1 VTETAPAKNQ
11 IEEYSLPKLL
21 ALHLLPAGAMLL
33 FYIPL
38 ARIASENGIPTM
50 FVLAVLFTLI
60 LVPFELGWLYY
71 QGKKLNGTLSLQG
84 VVCYREKMPW
94 WQYLAFG
101 LGTFAWVVLIFF
113 SSTSLMDYLDTHL
126 FAWIPDWFKLSR
138 GSAQQHGPAIEST
151 MWILG
156 LIIIAI
162 IGPLSEELYFRG
174 YLLPSGLSATPAHS
188 TWEMGS
194 PGERFTV
201 HPLSFL
207 AAAGFCNRDRGYVA
221 PGVYRMV
228 EAECL
233 SDHRFAHIHQY
244 IWLGKRSG
252 SKTRVLLNRPVKP
265 EVPAQEQL
273 RGLEEE
279 EELGGVG
286 ALPAS

>member
-21 ALHLLPAGAMLL
+21 VLHLLPAGAMLL

-174 YLLPSGLSATPAHS
+174 YLLPRLT
-188 TWEMGS
+188 
-194 PGERFTV
+194 
-201 HPLSFL
+201 
-207 AAAGFCNRDRGYVA
+207 
-221 PGVYRMV
+221 
-228 EAECL
+228 
-233 SDHRFAHIHQY
+233 Q
-244 IWLGKRSG
+244 LGKWAPLVNVSLFILYHFWQPQAFVTGIVAMLPLVYIVWWKRNVYLTIG
-252 SKTRVLLNRPVKP
+252 LHIFINTFGWANDL
-265 EVPAQEQL
+265 AQRL
-273 RGLEEE
+273 
-279 EELGGVG
+279 
-286 ALPAS
+286 ASS